1 VNDHDQDQLVT
12 DYLQRLAAAASAL
25 PADRRDELIE
35 EITAH
40 IAEAR
45 AAGPTSLGGSPSVP
59 GILDQLGD
67 PAQIAAAAADP
78 SFGELPAGAH
88 AASGPGG
95 VRPPETGGYERYP
108 GGGQPGPW
116 RPAAPAPVRN
126 AARLMYL
133 GAAVSLSKVI
143 ADVATESTT
152 RNAVLTALKVGAK
165 KSGLTVTVS
174 QLNSGITTTLAM
186 AFVLGLIG
194 VGLWILLARASSSG
208 KDWARATGSVL
219 FGLDTLAL
227 LIGPPDVGIRG
238 PEAAVARIF
247 AGIIWLIGLAA
258 VVYLWQKDSSVF
270 FKTPRLR

>member
-1 VNDHDQDQLVT
+1 VNDHDQDQLVVG
-12 DYLQRLAAAASAL
+12 YLQRLTSAASAL
-25 PADRRDELIE
+25 PADRRAELIE

-45 AAGPTSLGGSPSVP
+45 ATGPASLGGSSSVP
-59 GILDQLGD
+59 DILEQLGD

-78 SFGELPAGAH
+78 SFGELPAW
-88 AASGPGG
+88 P
-95 VRPPETGGYERYP
+95 YP
-108 GGGQPGPW
+108 GGRQPGPGQ
-116 RPAAPAPVRN
+116 PAVPASVRN
-126 AARLMYL
+126 AVRLMYL

-143 ADVATESTT
+143 ADVGTESTT
-152 RNAVLTALKVGAK
+152 RNAMLTALKAGAK

-174 QLNSGITTTLAM
+174 QLNSGITSTLAL

-194 VGLWILLARASSSG
+194 AGLWILVARASRSG

-238 PEAAVARIF
+238 PEAAVTRIF

-258 VVYLWQKDSSVF
+258 VVSLWQKKSSVF
-270 FKTPRLR
+270 FKTSRTR